1 MSENLQWLR
10 SLSRAN
16 AEDKK
21 RIKEL
26 YESIFDDS
34 KDICFTCPSSVRL
47 AVNKLKNYY
56 DARH

>member
-1 MSENLQWLR
+1 MSDELEWLN

-26 YESIFDDS
+26 YESIFGDS
-34 KDICFTCPSSVRL
+34 KDICFTCPSSIRL
-47 AVNKLKNYY
+47 AVNKLKNY
-56 DARH
+56 ARH